1 MLKVADNSGAK
12 ILQCFRIL
20 GSTRKRYAGLGEV
33 IVGTVKVAEPRKLV
47 KKHDVVR
54 AVIVRQKKE
63 SKRPDGSYIR
73 FDDNACVVLEAKTK
87 EPKGGRI
94 LGPIAKEIKEKG
106 FEKIAALAE
115 ELV

>member
-1 MLKVADNSGAK
+1 MQILRVK
-12 ILQCFRIL
+12 IFLQRYKRQISPGRSRSPVLL
-20 GSTRKRYAGLGEV
+20 GDV

-63 SKRPDGSYIR
+63 YKRPDGSYIR

-94 LGPIAKEIKEKG
+94 LGPIPREIKEKG
-106 FEKIAALAE
+106 FDKIATMAE